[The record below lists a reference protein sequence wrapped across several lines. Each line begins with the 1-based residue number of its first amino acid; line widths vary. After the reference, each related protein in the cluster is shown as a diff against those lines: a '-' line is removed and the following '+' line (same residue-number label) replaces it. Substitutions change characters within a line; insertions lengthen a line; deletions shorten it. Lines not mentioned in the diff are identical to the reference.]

1 MVFHAIAI
9 TIAEIERSSCLWC
22 GFRCRPPT
30 MASPT
35 TSPIYLEI
43 GQCWKNKMTY
53 CQDEIILNPK
63 LPFTQLPELHH
74 GRWDRTGSLL
84 ACVRHTWRLG
94 QEAAPRGLPHYQVG
108 SSINENLKNRSSTK
122 WLLWITFWSCLIMS
136 NILLNQMLLLIVLL
150 PAGLFA

>member
-22 GFRCRPPT
+22 GFLCPPPT

-43 GQCWKNKMTY
+43 GQCWKTKWRIVKTKSSSS
-53 CQDEIILNPK
+53 PK
-63 LPFTQLPELHH
+63 LPFTQLPEFHH

-84 ACVRHTWRLG
+84 ASVRHTWRLG
-94 QEAAPRGLPHYQVG
+94 QEAAPRGLPHYQVS

-122 WLLWITFWSCLIMS
+122 LLLWITFWSCLIMS